1 MLLQIITPKK
11 IVFEEEVK
19 AVMVPSV
26 SGDITVLDKHM
37 ALFSQLKEG
46 IVTVK
51 RSGEDMFYA
60 IGRGYLETNKSKTIL
75 LVSRAYGQDELDEAE
90 IKKAQDQAEK
100 DLKSAPGE
108 VERVEALELLRR
120 SAIDLKL
127 LSKVR
132 RKRN

>member
-19 AVMVPSV
+19 EVIVPSTTGEIV
-26 SGDITVLDKHM
+26 VLDKHM
-37 ALFSQLKEG
+37 PLFSQLKEG

-60 IGRGYLETNKSKTIL
+60 IGRGYLETSKSKTIL
-75 LVSRAYGQDELDEAE
+75 LVSRAYGQDDLDEAE

-108 VERVEALELLRR
+108 VERTEALELLRR
-120 SAIDLKL
+120 SAIDMKL